1 MAKTTSGITF
11 ASLMQQLQLRQFAP
25 IYLLMG
31 DESYYIDKVVEFM
44 ENNII
49 DESVREFNQIV
60 HYGNDKMDA
69 KVDLVSA
76 VINEARRYPMMGDKQ
91 LILLKECQSL
101 DKKNVFDKL
110 ALYLENCQMIQQV
123 SCHFD

>member
-11 ASLMQQLQLRQFAP
+11 ASLMQQLQLRQYAP

-31 DESYYIDKVVEFM
+31 EESYYIDKIVEFM

-60 HYGNDKMDA
+60 HYGNDKTDA

-91 LILLKECQSL
+91 LILLKE
-101 DKKNVFDKL
+101 
-110 ALYLENCQMIQQV
+110 
-123 SCHFD
+123 